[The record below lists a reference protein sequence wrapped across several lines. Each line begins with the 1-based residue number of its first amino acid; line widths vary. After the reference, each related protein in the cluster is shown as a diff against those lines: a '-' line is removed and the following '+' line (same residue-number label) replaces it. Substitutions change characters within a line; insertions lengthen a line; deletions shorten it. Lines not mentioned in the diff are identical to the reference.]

1 MGEGK
6 LGEENI
12 FLIFN
17 LKYELEIHKGEFMGK
32 NAECSIDY
40 ICIRK
45 LYTRVKKKK
54 VYLLKSGYSVL
65 FQRSILKAL

>member
-54 VYLLKSGYSVL
+54 KYICSNLDTVYCSKEAY
-65 FQRSILKAL
+65 

>member
-1 MGEGK
+1 MGLGEGK

-54 VYLLKSGYSVL
+54 
-65 FQRSILKAL
+65 SIFAQIWI